1 MNDLV
6 AVKEVADGDASTVRN
21 DFDREADLARVAAF
35 DHMMRF
41 AYGINAIRGNDET
54 PAVQYWRGRAGE
66 VDFVFEADGTPVPI
80 GLAYQSREREDSL
93 EAVREFKEAYDVPL
107 GFILAG
113 DTVRGRQP
121 IEDLGEGIVQLPYW
135 LYLLLC

>member
-1 MNDLV
+1 M
-6 AVKEVADGDASTVRN
+6 
-21 DFDREADLARVAAF
+21 
-35 DHMMRF
+35 
-41 AYGINAIRGNDET
+41 
-54 PAVQYWRGRAGE
+54 
-66 VDFVFEADGTPVPI
+66 DGTPVPI
-80 GLAYQSREREDSL
+80 GLAYQSREREESL

-121 IEDLGEGIVQLPYW
+121 IEDLGEGIIQLPYW